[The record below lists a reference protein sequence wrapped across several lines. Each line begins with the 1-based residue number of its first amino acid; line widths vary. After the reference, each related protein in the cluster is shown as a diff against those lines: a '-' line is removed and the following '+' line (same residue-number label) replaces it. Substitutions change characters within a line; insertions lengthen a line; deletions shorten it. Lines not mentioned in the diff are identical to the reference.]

1 MRFFFYLSLSFLIS
15 ACGEGCETYAER
27 HQTRMEEKCK
37 LLDPVLSEAGETL
50 VTFACPRSYGIR
62 VTDYTIKGD
71 SLCHHSRFH
80 YRAN

>member
-1 MRFFFYLSLSFLIS
+1 MRLFFYFTLPFLIS
-15 ACGEGCETYAER
+15 ACGERCQTYQER

-50 VTFACPRSYGIR
+50 VTFACPTSYGLR
-62 VTDYTIKGD
+62 VTGYTIKGE

-80 YRAN
+80 YRF